1 MGVDKNLVGSMQGE
15 IKSLKQTID
24 SMTGSSSGKCAS
36 EVCELKKKL
45 EKAEE
50 EAKKNKAEADEKL
63 REEAEEKARKAE

>member
-1 MGVDKNLVGSMQGE
+1 
-15 IKSLKQTID
+15 
-24 SMTGSSSGKCAS
+24 MTGSSSGKCAS